1 MAQFYNFLLPHW
13 KQKLKSTIIRSPP
26 VSIYNLY
33 LFKPVA
39 FGDRFQNGVEP
50 KKFGV
55 SAVADPDDAR
65 GG

>member
-1 MAQFYNFLLPHW
+1 LETEAKIDDNPIAAGVDLL
-13 KQKLKSTIIRSPP
+13 
-26 VSIYNLY
+26 IYIF
-33 LFKPVA
+33 FKPVA